1 MRILVD
7 HRTRYAFSEPQH
19 RLVQLL
25 RMSPGDSDEQTVIDW
40 RIHVDCDARLREH
53 RDGFGNRVTML
64 YAEGPIEAIEIAV
77 QGEVLTSVPS
87 GGAVR
92 APETLPPPFYLRDTE
107 ATRPDAALVDLVRE
121 AGEGI
126 EAIVAALREQ
136 VRLEAA
142 SGDTHRPAAECL
154 ARGVAHPREMAQLAA
169 CALRVANVPARYVSG
184 YHLGDGVGCAP
195 HGWIEAYG
203 DDAGWHGF
211 DPWLGQPI
219 DERHVRVA
227 IGLDMAGTAPV
238 AGSRL
243 GPGKEMLDVDLRVD
257 QAGGGA

>member
-25 RMSPGDSDEQTVIDW
+25 RMLPGDSDEQTVIDW
-40 RIHVDCDARLREH
+40 HIHVDCDARLREH

-77 QGEVLTSVPS
+77 QGEVLTSVPR

-92 APETLPPPFYLRDTE
+92 AFETLPPPFYLRETE
-107 ATRPDAALVDLVRE
+107 LTKPDAALAELVRG
-121 AGEGI
+121 AGQGV
-126 EAIVAALREQ
+126 EAIVAALRQ
-136 VRLEAA
+136 RVRLETA
-142 SGDTHRPAAECL
+142 SGDTHRAAATCL
-154 ARGVAHPREMAQLAA
+154 ADGGADPREMAQLAA
-169 CALRVANVPARYVSG
+169 CALRVAGVPARYVSG

-203 DDAGWHGF
+203 DDTGWRGF

-243 GPGKEMLDVDLRVD
+243 GPGEEMLDVDLRVD